1 MLSVMVVDDD
11 PAILE
16 VTQLVLERSHEIS
29 VKPVSSSR
37 EALEILQK
45 SSFDAIVLDY
55 DLPEINGIEFLKI
68 IRGKGDVTPVIIFT
82 GVGREHA
89 AIAALNNGANFFLKK
104 SENTEMP
111 FVELQQMIRHAVD
124 QRFMGKAN
132 GLSRKIVFDLINFSL
147 DAEFAIDPD
156 GKVLAWNTAMEQL
169 TGVSSQAL
177 LDKGNFAYAEP
188 FFGNRQ
194 KMLIDMVFTSDD
206 SLRKARYMVIS
217 KEKNGPVV
225 AVTRAKKADGTEWT
239 LWMKALPIFDNHRE
253 FIAAACIVRDVT
265 STFKDVSIG
274 EEESAGVLSLSSAA
288 PNKVGS
294 SVGGG
299 SIDRIRGKA
308 TAQYKEGVNLYARNL
323 NYRGAI
329 EAFDKALEI
338 DEKLPHV
345 WNDRGICC
353 RMLGDYDEALK
364 SFLRAVEL
372 APGNVEILYEL
383 GETLEKIG
391 VMQMNNKYLEAAVE
405 TFKMVVNFL
414 PNNKDSWNH
423 LGVCFKELG
432 RSEESKFY
440 FDRARDINLLKKD
453 SPIPRK
459 RNEYL

>member
-253 FIAAACIVRDVT
+253 FIAVHV
-265 STFKDVSIG
+265 
-274 EEESAGVLSLSSAA
+274 SSAMLLL
-288 PNKVGS
+288 PLRM
-294 SVGGG
+294 SVSGKKNQPEFCPFLQQR
-299 SIDRIRGKA
+299 RIKWVL
-308 TAQYKEGVNLYARNL
+308 QL
-323 NYRGAI
+323 
-329 EAFDKALEI
+329 
-338 DEKLPHV
+338 
-345 WNDRGICC
+345 
-353 RMLGDYDEALK
+353 
-364 SFLRAVEL
+364 
-372 APGNVEILYEL
+372 
-383 GETLEKIG
+383 
-391 VMQMNNKYLEAAVE
+391 AAV
-405 TFKMVVNFL
+405 
-414 PNNKDSWNH
+414 
-423 LGVCFKELG
+423 
-432 RSEESKFY
+432 RSTGSV
-440 FDRARDINLLKKD
+440 ARQLR
-453 SPIPRK
+453 STRK
-459 RNEYL
+459 V

>member
-1 MLSVMVVDDD
+1 
-11 PAILE
+11 
-16 VTQLVLERSHEIS
+16 
-29 VKPVSSSR
+29 
-37 EALEILQK
+37 
-45 SSFDAIVLDY
+45 
-55 DLPEINGIEFLKI
+55 
-68 IRGKGDVTPVIIFT
+68 
-82 GVGREHA
+82 
-89 AIAALNNGANFFLKK
+89 
-104 SENTEMP
+104 
-111 FVELQQMIRHAVD
+111 
-124 QRFMGKAN
+124 
-132 GLSRKIVFDLINFSL
+132 
-147 DAEFAIDPD
+147 
-156 GKVLAWNTAMEQL
+156 
-169 TGVSSQAL
+169 
-177 LDKGNFAYAEP
+177 
-188 FFGNRQ
+188 
-194 KMLIDMVFTSDD
+194 
-206 SLRKARYMVIS
+206 
-217 KEKNGPVV
+217 
-225 AVTRAKKADGTEWT
+225 
-239 LWMKALPIFDNHRE
+239 MKALPIFDNHRE

-391 VMQMNNKYLEAAVE
+391 VMQMNNKY
-405 TFKMVVNFL
+405 
-414 PNNKDSWNH
+414 PRGS
-423 LGVCFKELG
+423 G
-432 RSEESKFY
+432 
-440 FDRARDINLLKKD
+440 RDIQDGGQFPAQQQGFLEPSRGLF
-453 SPIPRK
+453 
-459 RNEYL
+459 

>member
-16 VTQLVLERSHEIS
+16 VTQLVIERSHEIS

-206 SLRKARYMVIS
+206 SLRKAPVYGHQQR
-217 KEKNGPVV
+217 KEWAGSCRHSGKESG
-225 AVTRAKKADGTEWT
+225 RDGVD
-239 LWMKALPIFDNHRE
+239 ALDE
-253 FIAAACIVRDVT
+253 
-265 STFKDVSIG
+265 G
-274 EEESAGVLSLSSAA
+274 
-288 PNKVGS
+288 
-294 SVGGG
+294 
-299 SIDRIRGKA
+299 
-308 TAQYKEGVNLYARNL
+308 TANL
-323 NYRGAI
+323 
-329 EAFDKALEI
+329 
-338 DEKLPHV
+338 
-345 WNDRGICC
+345 
-353 RMLGDYDEALK
+353 
-364 SFLRAVEL
+364 
-372 APGNVEILYEL
+372 
-383 GETLEKIG
+383 
-391 VMQMNNKYLEAAVE
+391 
-405 TFKMVVNFL
+405 
-414 PNNKDSWNH
+414 
-423 LGVCFKELG
+423 
-432 RSEESKFY
+432 
-440 FDRARDINLLKKD
+440 
-453 SPIPRK
+453 
-459 RNEYL
+459 